1 MWCSLLVVFKI
12 ATARVRHVQ
21 DGVGC
26 GGLRDMEVQ
35 LSQNY
40 TLAVKGNKRLFD
52 QFLHSS
58 LELETL
64 LWPLG
69 QVFHDAIILSP
80 AVRLTASRSV

>member
-1 MWCSLLVVFKI
+1 MWCSLLVFKI
-12 ATARVRHVQ
+12 AMARVRHVQ
-21 DGVGC
+21 DGVGSS
-26 GGLRDMEVQ
+26 GLRDMEVW

-40 TLAVKGNKRLFD
+40 TLAVKGNKRLSD
-52 QFLHSS
+52 QSLRSS

-69 QVFHDAIILSP
+69 QVFHDAIILSS